1 MILSIILAL
10 LSGLSMSIQ
19 GVFNTRLS
27 EKVGLWESIVIVQGT
42 AFVFAAILSFF
53 LKNGSYKNISSVN
66 KLYLLGGLIGVVI
79 TFTVVKSI
87 ASMGATLGIS
97 IILVSQLVTAAIIDA
112 FGLFGNKQV
121 NFGFKEIISILI
133 MIFGIIL
140 FKWNK

>member
-10 LSGLSMSIQ
+10 LSGLSMSVQ

-42 AFVFAAILSFF
+42 AFIFSAILSFF
-53 LKNGSYKNISSVN
+53 LKNGSYKDIVSVN
-66 KLYLLGGLIGVVI
+66 KLYLLGGLIGVLI

-97 IILVSQLVTAAIIDA
+97 IILVSQLVTAALIDA
-112 FGLFGNKQV
+112 FGLFGSKQV
-121 NFGFKEIISILI
+121 AFGFKEILSILI